1 MRLTKALCKTLLGCR
16 PCQQLSG
23 AKVTPT
29 TFIPSRPWCSAAQA
43 FSPLDNNKKKT
54 VCVCVCV
61 VYVCVCVCVCVCV
74 FVCVCVCGSGMC
86 VCVCVCI
93 CVFCVCE
100 RV

>member
-54 VCVCVCV
+54 VCVYVCACVYV
-61 VYVCVCVCVCVCV
+61 FVRVRVCVCVC
-74 FVCVCVCGSGMC
+74 MC
-86 VCVCVCI
+86 VCVCALSI
-93 CVFCVCE
+93 SHLLPE
-100 RV
+100 RTSLHIVSAA